1 MLKETR
7 NYDYAVFKL
16 LIYNECVQREK
27 KNWKKKVFSKN
38 RKNSPRN
45 KPELKPEW

>member
-27 KNWKKKVFSKN
+27 KIERKKFSAKIERTRLAIN
-38 RKNSPRN
+38 LN
-45 KPELKPEW
+45 